1 MMAMSAD
8 IQRVLDEA
16 LSSIKPSATEE
27 IKLSELADNLTAAL
41 RELLKNSKIVN
52 VSVEGSF
59 AKGTWLRDS
68 PEIDIFIQYNPETKR
83 EILENEA
90 LEAGRTVITSL
101 GGSHRLRHAEH
112 PYVEGFIDNVR
123 INIVPCYHVEPTR
136 IISAVD
142 RTPYHTLYV
151 KSRISDRQRDEVRLL
166 KALLKASNLYGAEI
180 KVGGFSGYLC
190 ELLII
195 KFETLQNL
203 LYSVSRWR
211 PPIVVRVEDGMTT
224 KNELLKLF
232 PNSLL
237 IVPDPVDY
245 LRNVASAITCQKLAE
260 FILLAKLFIKKPS
273 IQFFTTIKD
282 VVNASEVAGRSFL
295 VILLPLK
302 KDKPPDVIWGELKSS
317 ARGIERA
324 LTSRKIE
331 VWRWDVWSDEKSKA
345 VIMYELAS
353 NELPRIYLH
362 QGPEVYREQALDFID
377 RHLSSKTTVAGPWI
391 WGDRLYV
398 AKRREEVRV
407 DELLRKLLTSGEV
420 KIAHGLKKEF
430 DECKIITNLEE
441 LYRLVNGEK
450 ELITFVRGFL
460 CARPSFLQR

>member
-1 MMAMSAD
+1 MEE
-8 IQRVLDEA
+8 VL
-16 LSSIKPSATEE
+16 SGIKPSSAEE
-27 IKLSELADNLTAAL
+27 AKLSELAEDLSAAL
-41 RELLKNSKIVN
+41 REFLKGSNIIN

-59 AKGTWLRDS
+59 AKGTWLRNS
-68 PEIDIFIQYNPETKR
+68 PEIDIFIQYSPETKR
-83 EILENEA
+83 EILEKEA
-90 LEAGRTVITSL
+90 LEAGRRVITGL
-101 GGSHRLRHAEH
+101 GGSFRLRHAEH

-151 KSRISDRQRDEVRLL
+151 KSRISARQRDEVRLL
-166 KALLKASNLYGAEI
+166 KALLKAANLYGAEI
-180 KVGGFSGYLC
+180 RIGGFSGYLC

-203 LYSVSRWR
+203 LNS
-211 PPIVVRVEDGMTT
+211 VVRWKPPVVVRIEEDMPTR
-224 KNELLKLF
+224 NELLKLF
-232 PNSLL
+232 PNSPL

-245 LRNVASAITCQKLAE
+245 LRNVASAITRQKLAE
-260 FILLAKLFIKKPS
+260 FILLAKLFTRKPS
-273 IQFFTTIKD
+273 IKFFITINNIIN
-282 VVNASEVAGRSFL
+282 VSEVAGRSFL
-295 VILLPLK
+295 IILLPLK
-302 KDKPPDVIWGELKSS
+302 RDKPPDVIWGELKSS

-324 LTSRKIE
+324 LVNKKIE
-331 VWRWDVWSDEKSKA
+331 VWRWDVWSDEKNKA

-362 QGPEVYREQALDFID
+362 QGPEVYREQALNFID
-377 RHLSSKTTVAGPWI
+377 RHLGSKTSVAGPWI

-398 AKRREEVRV
+398 VKRREEVKV
-407 DELLRKLLTSGEV
+407 DEILRKMLTSGEI

-441 LYRLVNGEK
+441 LYRLVNEEK
-450 ELITFVRGFL
+450 DLMTFVRRFL
-460 CARPSFLQR
+460 CGRPSLLQEQ